1 MAEGF
6 LKSFDAALEVHSAG
20 TKPSSGVNPY
30 AIRAMKEIGIDI
42 SGGQPKNA
50 DQFVAQPFDYV
61 ITVCDDADQNCPFF
75 TGKVGRRMHIGFPDP
90 ADATGTDEQVLAVF
104 RESRDDIR
112 GKFRELY
119 EKELK
124 TKLD

>member
-20 TKPSSGVNPY
+20 TKPSSAVNPY
-30 AIRAMKEIGIDI
+30 AIRAMKEVGIDI
-42 SGGQPKNA
+42 SGGQPKNV
-50 DQFVAQPFDYV
+50 DQFVGQPLDYV

-104 RESRDDIR
+104 RESRNDIR

>member
-30 AIRAMKEIGIDI
+30 AIRVMKEIGIDI

-75 TGKVGRRMHIGFPDP
+75 TGTVGKRMHIGFPDP
-90 ADATGTDEQVLAVF
+90 ADATGTDEQILAVF
-104 RESRDDIR
+104 RESRADIR
-112 GKFRELY
+112 SKFRELY

-124 TKLD
+124 TKLH